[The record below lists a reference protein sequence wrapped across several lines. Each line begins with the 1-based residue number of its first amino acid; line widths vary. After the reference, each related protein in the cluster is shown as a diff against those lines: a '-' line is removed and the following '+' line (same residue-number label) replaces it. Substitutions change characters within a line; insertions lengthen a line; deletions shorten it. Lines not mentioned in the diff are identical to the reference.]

1 MSARILELI
10 TRRARAI
17 GLGALAACVALA
29 LANRLPEDATEAV
42 LAAAV
47 AVSAGVVIIRVGSRA
62 LLPGAAIATAGVAV
76 IAAGS
81 PTTLGWFS
89 TCVLVGWC
97 VLEGSPRIGLIYWA
111 GALLLLG
118 GYALNDIQEPGWVA
132 WIAGMTLT
140 LVSSSLVRSQ
150 LRLVEQLRA
159 AQANLAERS
168 RAQERN
174 RIARDLHDVI
184 AHSLTVSLLHVCSA
198 RLAVEHEP
206 QEAAESLAEAE
217 RLGRRSLDEV
227 RSIVGLMRPESGGDA
242 MSAPVHGLD
251 GVEALIDEFR
261 RAGLPVTLTREGG
274 DLGLL
279 PATTGS
285 VVYRIVQ
292 EALTNAARHAPGCD
306 VAVRLAVAA
315 EDVQMVVD
323 SDGAPGDGAGLGT
336 RSMRERAEAV
346 GGSCD
351 VGPHDT
357 GWRVRATLP
366 MRSPQEAARE

>member
-1 MSARILELI
+1 VSARILELV

-97 VLEGSPRIGLIYWA
+97 VLEGGPRIGLIYWA

-118 GYALNDIQEPGWVA
+118 GYALSDLQEPGWVA

-159 AQANLAERS
+159 AQADLAERS

-261 RAGLPVTLTREGG
+261 RAGTNVTLAREG
-274 DLGLL
+274 DLGRL

-292 EALTNAARHAPGCD
+292 EALTNAARHAPGSD
-306 VAVRLAVAA
+306 VAVRLAAA
-315 EDVQMVVD
+315 ADDVQVVVD
-323 SDGAPGDGAGLGT
+323 SDGAPGDGSGLGS
-336 RSMRERAEAV
+336 RSMRERSEAV

-351 VGPHDT
+351 AGPHGT

-366 MRSPQEAARE
+366 MRSPRGAAHE